1 MNNKRSKKS
10 GRSYKKTRYDLL
22 DKITWVKQIYLLH
35 EKYSL
40 SMKCPVYEMTLYDAC
55 DEMSQR
61 PIILVSY
68 LFRFTNLEKV
78 FYIID
83 R

>member
-22 DKITWVKQIYLLH
+22 DKITWVKQIYLIH

-40 SMKCPVYEMTLYDAC
+40 SMKCPVYMMLAMKCPIYKMTCLYDAC
-55 DEMSQR
+55 YEMS
-61 PIILVSY
+61 Y
-68 LFRFTNLEKV
+68 L
-78 FYIID
+78 
-83 R
+83 